1 MPPLLRH
8 PVCPGAQPCPGRS
21 SLDRPCAP
29 GVTWQLSRSEDKHDQ
44 SNQSVH
50 ALRGTPLEGP
60 TGTSGPLVRCRLRLA
75 VGPREAVGV
84 GSCGRHL
91 GETVRQARGVA
102 PCRPLIRSGEE
113 HRAGTC

>member
-50 ALRGTPLEGP
+50 ALRGTRGKSHDAECGMSGKSVALRRWLAYRGKDWP
-60 TGTSGPLVRCRLRLA
+60 TWR
-75 VGPREAVGV
+75 
-84 GSCGRHL
+84 
-91 GETVRQARGVA
+91 
-102 PCRPLIRSGEE
+102 
-113 HRAGTC
+113 